1 MKTITVKVK
10 TKELEARIVE
20 LEELV
25 QNVNDEVDALC
36 GNTERIDEIISYWN
50 AHHPT
55 DMIFSSTTNNKKQ
68 YAMSDEA
75 WKKATHMPHPRD
87 KVRKFNPSTG
97 EVE

>member
-1 MKTITVKVK
+1 MKNENEK

-20 LEELV
+20 LEEHV
-25 QNVNDEVDALC
+25 QDVNDEVDALC